1 MRTEL
6 VLPTHITTQKVAD
19 AILPVEYTSACR
31 SISLCRTIDEAKF
44 WGDKA
49 DALAAW
55 AKIYRNEEAAKE
67 AKRLKLHAFRRMNDL
82 ANELQPRIYLKGPGT
97 KGKAQQ
103 DGPRAL
109 LRQHGLSETT
119 AQHVRR
125 IGQIPQPRFDAL
137 IASEKPPGVTKAS
150 ALGRGAL
157 AKARTSPA
165 WRELIDGRMTG
176 SISLSRF
183 VRAFCEHQSAKE
195 LAHGLLP
202 GEVKAARL
210 LCTQAMEWL
219 DEFERFLPRD
229 LQDS

>member
-6 VLPTHITTQKVAD
+6 VLPTHVVAKVPD
-19 AILPVEYTSACR
+19 AILPVEYTAAVNA
-31 SISLCRTIDEAKF
+31 IAKCRTIDDAKF
-44 WGDKA
+44 WSDKS

-55 AKIYRNEEAAKE
+55 AKIYQNAEAEKE

-82 ANELQPRIYLKGPGT
+82 ANEIQPRTYLRGPGT

-109 LRQHGLSETT
+109 LRKHGLSETQ
-119 AQHVRR
+119 AQHIRR

-137 IASEKPPGVTKAS
+137 ISSDKPPGITKAS
-150 ALGRGAL
+150 TLGRGAL
-157 AKARTSPA
+157 AKARTSAA
-165 WRELIDGRMTG
+165 WRELVDGRMTG
-176 SISLSRF
+176 SISLTRF
-183 VRAFCEHQSAKE
+183 VRAFCQHQSAKD

-202 GEVKAARL
+202 GEVKAARK
-210 LCTQAMEWL
+210 LCAQAMEWL

-229 LQDS
+229 LPDS